1 MKIIRID
8 WVIDKLIYYICFICH
23 SLSSCSPLKPINFAM
38 GIISTMTLLW
48 MVFLILILVSPEA
61 RSKLIFYFIAEQ
73 LPQKLEGADRISYEA
88 ER

>member
-1 MKIIRID
+1 
-8 WVIDKLIYYICFICH
+8 
-23 SLSSCSPLKPINFAM
+23 
-38 GIISTMTLLW
+38 